1 MTIKWQLRRFR
12 CAPALTVDAM
22 LRRTPTPHVRRKLI
36 EPLCVAA
43 LNTPS
48 ADASAA
54 VFLAVMRDSLFGA
67 RGASDLLLPQV
78 PLAQLLPLP
87 AIAWLARHGVRVP
100 LRRRVARIDRAGDAW
115 SLAIAAPTRA
125 IAPSSN

>member
-1 MTIKWQLRRFR
+1 MHRR
-12 CAPALTVDAM
+12 
-22 LRRTPTPHVRRKLI
+22 LI

-48 ADASAA
+48 AEASAE

-67 RGASDLLLPQV
+67 RDASDLLLPQR

-87 AIAWLARHGVRVP
+87 ALDWLRAHGATVH
-100 LRRRVARIDRAGDAW
+100 LRRRVVVLLAPVDGRWRVVASADADDLRESGRARSIK
-115 SLAIAAPTRA
+115 
-125 IAPSSN
+125 